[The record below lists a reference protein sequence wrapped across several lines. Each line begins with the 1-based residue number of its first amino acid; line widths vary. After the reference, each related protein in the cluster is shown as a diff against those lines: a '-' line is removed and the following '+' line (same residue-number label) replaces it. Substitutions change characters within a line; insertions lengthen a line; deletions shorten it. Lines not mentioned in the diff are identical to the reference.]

1 MRFLRAQPRAPQGT
15 PEPAEAG
22 TADWLQRHLVESG
35 LAGEV
40 ATSPASTLANCG
52 KLVEGDPD
60 YTFGLSDHQSA
71 TFLEAVSA
79 VRSLCGGDPGG
90 AADPRGPGYI
100 DPEAT
105 WWGIARHR
113 DWLMA
118 AAAHGGRVLLAT
130 GHPTGLLA
138 HYQSLARAL
147 QDSGCELLIPLDD
160 VYLRRDDTG
169 RRGLRYLD
177 GVACLHNGAS
187 LLHTHQSCYMEAML
201 DEIDND
207 VDLVVGDHGMAGA
220 AIERALPTLSIAD
233 VNDPA
238 LPLAQARGRTDTV
251 LPIDDNLTPRLFL
264 PVTTAMLDWGG

>member
-1 MRFLRAQPRAPQGT
+1 MRFLRAQARAPHSPFDG
-15 PEPAEAG
+15 AG
-22 TADWLQRHLVESG
+22 ADGDRLRRHLVESA

-52 KLVEGDPD
+52 KLVQGDPD
-60 YTFGLSDHQSA
+60 YTFGLSDHRSA

-100 DPEAT
+100 DPDAAL
-105 WWGIARHR
+105 WGIARHR
-113 DWLMA
+113 DWLA
-118 AAAHGGRVLLAT
+118 AVAGHGGRVLLAT

-160 VYLRRDDTG
+160 VYLRTDESG
-169 RRGLRYLD
+169 KRGMRYLD
-177 GVACLHNGAS
+177 GVACLYNGAS
-187 LLHTHQSCYMEAML
+187 LLHTHRSCYMEAML

-207 VDLVVGDHGMAGA
+207 VDLVIGDHGMAGA
-220 AIERALPTLSIAD
+220 AVERALPTLSIAD

-238 LPLAQARGRTDTV
+238 LPLAQARGRTDAV
-251 LPIDDNLTPRLFL
+251 LPIDDNLAPRLLL
-264 PVTTAMLDWGG
+264 PVTTAMLDWSD